1 MENLLRSTVEKTP
14 LSPFQKLLGQQYL
27 RFLAGMLEYVEQPS
41 QH

>member
-14 LSPFQKLLGQQYL
+14 LSPFQKLLGQ